1 MLFRSM
7 ERESFEELSYEQLR
21 DELIKSTFPVTTSR
35 SDCIDRLIFFH
46 ERSSFHGSGDQ
57 SKTSTS
63 NSNIII

>member
-21 DELIKSTFPVTTSR
+21 DKLIKSTFPVTSR

-57 SKTSTS
+57 SETSIS
-63 NSNIII
+63 NSHIII